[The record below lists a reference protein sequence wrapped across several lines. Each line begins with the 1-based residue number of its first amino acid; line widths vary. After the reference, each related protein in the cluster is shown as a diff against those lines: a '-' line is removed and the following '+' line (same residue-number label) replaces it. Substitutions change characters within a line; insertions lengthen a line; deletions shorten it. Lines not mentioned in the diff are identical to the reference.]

1 MSDLS
6 KHYTLLLGLDE
17 SWDVLEVDLRLE
29 EQKVEIALQSVSGHQ
44 HCCPECGCQRPL
56 KDHAP
61 ERTWRHLDTMQFETV
76 LKARLPRTQCP
87 DCGVK
92 TLTPPWADPHGRFTL
107 MFEAFAIRVLEAAAN
122 VERARTLL
130 GLSWHSVH
138 QIMERAVKRGRES
151 REEEPVP
158 HIGIDEKSFGSGQD
172 YISVMVDIDGSRV
185 LEVARD
191 RSEES
196 CDELW
201 DTLSDDQKNGVKSVS
216 TDFWQAYL
224 NSIRKQV
231 PQAEIVHDRFHI
243 SQYLV
248 EAVDLVRRRENRE
261 LSAAGDKALSG
272 TRQLWLFNSEKLS
285 EEEYRLVEQAERSA
299 LRTARAWAIK
309 EHFRWFWEYNKEGWA
324 RRFFDK
330 WYSWAIRSR
339 LSEIKK
345 VAVMLKKHLK
355 GLMSYFRHRV
365 TNATN
370 EGFNSR
376 IQAIKSAARGFRSFE
391 NYRIRILF
399 YCGKLKLCP
408 IPTH

>member
-6 KHYTLLLGLDE
+6 KHYSLLLGLDE
-17 SWDVLEVDLRLE
+17 GWEVVDVDLRLE
-29 EQKVEIALQSVSGHQ
+29 EQTVEVALQSVPGHQ
-44 HCCPECGCQRPL
+44 HCCAECGSPRPL

-76 LKARLPRTQCP
+76 LKARLPRTECA

-92 TLTPPWADPHGRFTL
+92 TVLVPWAEPHGRFTL
-107 MFEAFAIRVLEAAAN
+107 MFEAFAIRVLQAAAN

-138 QIMERAVKRGRES
+138 QMMERAVERGLES

-158 HIGIDEKSFGSGQD
+158 HIGIDEKSFGEGQD
-172 YISVMVDIDGSRV
+172 YISVMVDIAGSRV
-185 LEVARD
+185 LAVAKD

-201 DTLSDDQKNGVKSVS
+201 DTLSEDQKNGVQSVS

-261 LSAAGDKALSG
+261 LAAAGEQLLKG
-272 TRQLWLFNSEKLS
+272 TRQLWLFNSEKLN
-285 EEEYRLVEQAERSA
+285 EEEYQLVAQAERSA
-299 LRTARAWAIK
+299 LKTARAWAIK
-309 EHFRWFWEYNKEGWA
+309 EYFRWFWEYAKAGWA

-339 LSEIKK
+339 LPEIKK
-345 VAVMLKKHLK
+345 VAVMLKKHLE
-355 GLMSYFRHRV
+355 GLLSYFRHRV

-376 IQAIKSAARGFRSFE
+376 IQAIKSAARGFRSFK

-399 YCGKLKLCP
+399 YCGKLKLSP
-408 IPTH
+408 ISTH